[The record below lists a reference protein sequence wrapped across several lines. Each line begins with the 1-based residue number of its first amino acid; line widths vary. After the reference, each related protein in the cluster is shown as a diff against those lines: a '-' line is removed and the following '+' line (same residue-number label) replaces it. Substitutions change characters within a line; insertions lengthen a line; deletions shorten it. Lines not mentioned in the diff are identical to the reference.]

1 MCAPTDSGWRTISFS
16 LRWPLECREEL
27 VDQGVGVAGVERRVA
42 DEQAVVDRAVER
54 VDRHAD
60 VEVGPQFAALDPAR
74 EDRTGLRTPAG
85 DEAVAYGEIYQR
97 PVLDLRQR
105 QLITISALTT
115 LGGAEPQL
123 EVHINAGLN
132 VGLSARE
139 VVEAIL
145 HCIPY
150 TGFPRV
156 LNAIFVAKRVF
167 EERAVDPLND
177 NA

>member
-1 MCAPTDSGWRTISFS
+1 MTIQTEQNERFQRGWQRLMEVDAVGGERVVES
-16 LRWPLECREEL
+16 LK
-27 VDQGVGVAGVERRVA
+27 GVAPDLGRYVVE
-42 DEQAVVDRAVER
+42 
-54 VDRHAD
+54 
-60 VEVGPQFAALDPAR
+60 FAF
-74 EDRTGLRTPAG
+74 
-85 DEAVAYGEIYQR
+85 GEIYQR

-123 EVHINAGLN
+123 EVHINAALN
-132 VGLSARE
+132 VGLTARE

-167 EERAVDPLND
+167 AQRNVDPLGD